1 MRFRPTRV
9 VHVTTKEALDSALVS
24 ADQVVVEGDD
34 QLLSYAAAKASHD
47 PELARVDIEIAG
59 RSISVGRDAVGSIAV
74 GGNAVGNIV
83 ISGYRN
89 TGPPIGGTGNGE
101 LPSPLPPPPP
111 PAPMASAPPRRSGFA
126 VLLGFAIAFALMAV
140 ASFGY
145 FALTAADKA
154 AHVQTSGSQSP
165 AIAGTQGNVSISP
178 IPAEPAASSNL
189 DGVPQILASL
199 TWPAVAIAAIV
210 ALFFIARQAIAGGR
224 NVEISWKVTEKV
236 TGRVVITKV
245 RSRASNTRS
254 AA

>member
-59 RSISVGRDAVGSIAV
+59 RSISLGRDAAGD
-74 GGNAVGNIV
+74 IV
-83 ISGYRN
+83 MSGDRN
-89 TGPPIGGTGNGE
+89 PGPPGGGTGNDE
-101 LPSPLPPPPP
+101 RSSPLPPPPP
-111 PAPMASAPPRRSGFA
+111 FERMASAAPRKSGLG
-126 VLLGFAIAFALMAV
+126 VLLGLAIALALMA
-140 ASFGY
+140 AAAFGY
-145 FALTAADKA
+145 FALTAAPKA
-154 AHVQTSGSQSP
+154 PEVQSSPSPSP
-165 AIAGTQGNVSISP
+165 AIAGTQGNISIPPPSP
-178 IPAEPAASSNL
+178 DPAASSN
-189 DGVPQILASL
+189 GIPQILASL
-199 TWPAVAIAAIV
+199 AWPAVAIAAIV